1 MQTLNCMGAAD
12 DGAFET
18 EEIFGQ
24 AIETDLE
31 CENIFSCV
39 NNNT

>member
-1 MQTLNCMGAAD
+1 MGAAD
-12 DGAFET
+12 GGAFET

-31 CENIFSCV
+31 CENIFPCV